1 MRKSILIIGKIPPP
15 IGGVTMHT
23 YRLYVNLKSKYKN
36 VKLIQPKPMNLF
48 KILLFSFFYKN
59 ILIESKSFAKKSIL
73 FYFILKK
80 IFGKNIINVFHSLR
94 DEPIKYKK
102 VLKYSDYI
110 IAVNSEIKRRLNGIE
125 KNKKI
130 LVYSPFIP
138 PTDEEKRF
146 FKPFKYEKS
155 TNEKI
160 IVFNAYKIIFE
171 NNKDLYGLDTI
182 IEFFSEISKKSKKYT
197 LFLCIPQ
204 FDEKSQK
211 YLNRLLDE
219 YSLEMDN
226 IKLWVDN
233 YSLIDIFKISD
244 YFIRPT
250 LSDGDALSI
259 REANFFGVET
269 IASDCV
275 KRPKFVRVYSTE
287 IIYSLIS
294 SFNDIENSKSK
305 TKEKNYSNENFKK
318 WLKIII

>member
-15 IGGVTMHT
+15 IGGVTIHT
-23 YRLYVNLKSKYKN
+23 YRLYINLKTKYKN
-36 VKLIQPKPMNLF
+36 VKLISPKPMNLF

-59 ILIESKSFAKKSIL
+59 IIIESKAFAKKSIL
-73 FYFILKK
+73 FYLILKK
-80 IFGKNIINVFHSLR
+80 IFGKNIITVFHSLR
-94 DEPIKYKK
+94 DDPVKYKK
-102 VLKYSDYI
+102 VLKYSDHI
-110 IAVNSEIKRRLNGIE
+110 ISVNNEIKKRLNNVGVNSNIS
-125 KNKKI
+125 
-130 LVYSPFIP
+130 VFSPFIP
-138 PTDEEKRF
+138 PTKEEKKF

-155 TNEKI
+155 PNEII
-160 IVFNAYKIIFE
+160 IVFNAFKIIFE

-204 FDEKSQK
+204 FDEKSRL
-211 YLNRLLDE
+211 YLNRLLGK

-226 IKLWVDN
+226 IKLWTDN

-275 KRPKFVRVYSTE
+275 KRPEFVHTYDV
-287 IIYSLIS
+287 
-294 SFNDIENSKSK
+294 ENPKDLYNVFLSMKNK
-305 TKEKNYSNENFKK
+305 KNMKENKYEECCNQWY
-318 WLKIII
+318 KILY